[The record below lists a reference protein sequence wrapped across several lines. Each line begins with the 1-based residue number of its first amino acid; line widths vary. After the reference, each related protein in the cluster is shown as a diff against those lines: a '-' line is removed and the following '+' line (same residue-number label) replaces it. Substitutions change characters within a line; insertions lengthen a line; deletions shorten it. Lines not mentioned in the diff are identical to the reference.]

1 MAVNCNHDSICTDFC
16 GFHCLSMY
24 FEKIGR
30 NKMGKK
36 TGLDKLKL
44 IRAGNAVYTVY
55 QDFSNDLKRFG
66 FVKRVENAKET
77 FQLPKRM
84 Y

>member
-1 MAVNCNHDSICTDFC
+1 M
-16 GFHCLSMY
+16 
-24 FEKIGR
+24 R
-30 NKMGKK
+30 NK
-36 TGLDKLKL
+36 TGLDELKL

-66 FVKRVENAKET
+66 FVERVKNAKET
-77 FQLPKRM
+77 FQLPKRV

>member
-1 MAVNCNHDSICTDFC
+1 M
-16 GFHCLSMY
+16 
-24 FEKIGR
+24 
-30 NKMGKK
+30 KK
-36 TGLDKLKL
+36 KAGLDELKL
-44 IRAGNAVYTVY
+44 IQAGNAVYTVY

-66 FVKRVENAKET
+66 FAKRVENAKET